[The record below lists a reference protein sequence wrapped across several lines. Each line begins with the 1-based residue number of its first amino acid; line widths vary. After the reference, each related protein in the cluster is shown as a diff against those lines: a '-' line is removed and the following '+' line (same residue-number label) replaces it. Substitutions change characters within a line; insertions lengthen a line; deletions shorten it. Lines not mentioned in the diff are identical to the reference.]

1 MSVRLLLLVFLA
13 LSSLGATAPPSIHI
27 VRRLGPAERERLARQ
42 AAAERRERGPRIAAW
57 CRGYQPALLPLRTA
71 AGEAL
76 ASLRLAWGPF
86 SRNLGYPV
94 ETAVA
99 SLVAR
104 QLLPAPDPALDRQLA
119 HALLRLAEGASAC
132 QRGLPTIALW
142 RLEEGWAALA
152 EVDRLL
158 AAWAGEGWGCQEGR
172 GEEKEGR
179 RGAP

>member
-1 MSVRLLLLVFLA
+1 MSAVSVRLLVLFLA
-13 LSSLGATAPPSIHI
+13 FGSLGAAPPGSSIHI

-42 AAAERRERGPRIAAW
+42 AAEERRERGPRIAAW
-57 CRGYQPALLPLRTA
+57 CRGYRPALRPLRAA

-86 SRNLGYPV
+86 SRPLGYPV
-94 ETAVA
+94 EVAVA
-99 SLVAR
+99 SLAAR
-104 QLLPAPDPALDRQLA
+104 PLVPAPDPALDRRLA
-119 HALLRLAEGASAC
+119 RALGRLAEGAAAC

-152 EVDRLL
+152 EVERV
-158 AAWAGEGWGCQEGR
+158 C
-172 GEEKEGR
+172 EEEEAQKEGR